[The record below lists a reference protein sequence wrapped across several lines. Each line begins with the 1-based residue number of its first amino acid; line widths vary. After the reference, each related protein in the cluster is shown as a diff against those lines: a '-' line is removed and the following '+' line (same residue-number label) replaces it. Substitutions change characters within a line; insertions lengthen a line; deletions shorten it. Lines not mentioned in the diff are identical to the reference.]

1 MRRFLVAA
9 ALLLILPSVARV
21 GAGSLVRVRA
31 HAGRSATPRFVPG
44 QVIVEFATATGQS
57 RARAAIEQAGG
68 MRARRSAFG
77 ERYLV
82 SLAPGASVEGTVA
95 RLRAMRE
102 VEYAEPN
109 YAVRAAFSPNDE
121 LFKYQWHLEADQL
134 NAPRTWDIQ
143 EGKPEVV
150 VAVID
155 TGIAYEDFGPYRKA
169 TDWGDTVFLQGFDFV
184 NGDDHPN
191 DDDGHG
197 THVAST
203 IAEGTDNQIGM
214 AGLAFKSAL
223 LPVKVLDSEGN
234 GSFFD
239 VAEGIDFATNYSDSQ
254 GRKVKVINLSL
265 GGPDASQ
272 TAKAAVDRA
281 FAAGIVVVA
290 ASGNEGTVGVNYPA
304 AFPNVIGVGATDFRK
319 QRAFYSSYG
328 PEISVVAPGGDVDRD
343 DNHDGYGDGILQQTF
358 DHDSARLGIYDDFG
372 AFFFDGTSSATPQ
385 VAATAALLIAQG
397 ITDPAAVRKAIEST
411 ALDLGPPGKDDETGY
426 GLIQPAAALKGLG
439 LAQ

>member
-1 MRRFLVAA
+1 MRRFLA
-9 ALLLILPSVARV
+9 ALTVLLLLPSAARL
-21 GAGSLVRVRA
+21 GAGSVVRVQA
-31 HAGRSATPRFVPG
+31 HRSHGTLPRFVPG

-68 MRARRSAFG
+68 LRARRSAFG

-82 SLAPGASVEGTVA
+82 SLAPGASVEATVT
-95 RLRAMRE
+95 RLRAMHE

-109 YAVRAAFSPNDE
+109 YTVHADFTPNDE

-150 VAVID
+150 VAVVD
-155 TGIAYEDFGPYRKA
+155 TGVAFEDFGPYRKA
-169 TDWGDTVFLQGFDFV
+169 PDWGDTVFLQGFDFV

-203 IAEGTDNQIGM
+203 IAEGTNNQIGM
-214 AGLAFKSAL
+214 AGLAFKCDL
-223 LPVKVLDSEGN
+223 LPVKVLDNEGN

-290 ASGNEGTVGVNYPA
+290 AAGNDGTVGVNYPG
-304 AFPNVIGVGATDFRK
+304 AFPNVMAVGATDFRK

-328 PEISVVAPGGDVDRD
+328 PEVSVVAPGGDVDRD
-343 DNHDGYGDGILQQTF
+343 DNNDGQPDGILQQTF
-358 DHDSARLGIYDDFG
+358 DHGSAEAGIYDDF
-372 AFFFDGTSSATPQ
+372 APFFFDGTSSATPQ
-385 VAATAALLIAQG
+385 VAGTAALLVAQG
-397 ITDPAAVRKAIEST
+397 ITDPTAVRKAIEST

-426 GLIQPAAALKGLG
+426 GLVQPAAALKGLG
-439 LAQ
+439 LNQ